1 MTGNDRPPR
10 PGRFA
15 ILRFSLQVDYAP
27 TEEEARRRLSRL
39 AAHER
44 VGLVDR
50 VTGVT
55 RCRRDY
61 LDLVMAKLEQ
71 AGTAPAE
78 FRRTGSLG
86 DYLKTRPRKA

>member
-1 MTGNDRPPR
+1 MSKSNRPP
-10 PGRFA
+10 PHGPFA
-15 ILRFSLQVDYAP
+15 VLRFSLFVDYYP
-27 TEEEARRRLSRL
+27 TEREARRRVLEL

-50 VTGVT
+50 ATGIT

-61 LDLVMAKLEQ
+61 LDMVMEKPER